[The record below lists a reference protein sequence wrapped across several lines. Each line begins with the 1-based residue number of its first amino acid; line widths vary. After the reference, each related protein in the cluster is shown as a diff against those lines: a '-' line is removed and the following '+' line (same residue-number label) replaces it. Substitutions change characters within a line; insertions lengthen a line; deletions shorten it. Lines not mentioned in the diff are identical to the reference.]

1 MSDRVDLAALDA
13 LLAEASAACNELEGI
28 LEADRSPRPRADRE
42 RRGELAMDL
51 WRIRNAI
58 ARVRGAIRHLGGPT
72 IETTDATSRD
82 VAPETTE
89 AERG

>member
-1 MSDRVDLAALDA
+1 MADRVDLVALDR
-13 LLAEASAACNELEGI
+13 LLDQASTACNELEGI
-28 LEADRSPRPRADRE
+28 LEADRTQRARAE
-42 RRGELAMDL
+42 RQRRGELADEL

-58 ARVRGAIRHLGGPT
+58 ARVRGAIRHLGGPV

-89 AERG
+89 AGRA